1 MFTSAQQGQYRPLVS
16 AAWKEHC
23 RVSGMSENADGAYET
38 WYRDALRESIGAT
51 STRHANQTTDFDLA
65 MLHFAIIADNTY
77 WIERAHDAAERRMR
91 FVISQ
96 KMKHLAEL
104 EHKLVT
110 WDYIVGIL
118 DQMHLPT
125 RMEDCP
131 VQLLA
136 KAMMALDTHIRRL
149 EKRSHRATA

>member
-1 MFTSAQQGQYRPLVS
+1 MFSKGQQKHYRPLVKK
-16 AAWKEHC
+16 AWAEHC
-23 RVSGMSENADGAYET
+23 RINNIDPAADGAYET
-38 WYRDALRESIGAT
+38 LYRENLREAIGAI
-51 STRHANQTTDFDLA
+51 STTHANQKEDFDLA
-65 MLHFAIIADNTY
+65 MLQFAIIADDTY
-77 WIERAHDAAERRMR
+77 WIERATSGAERRMR
-91 FVISQ
+91 FVIRQ
-96 KMKHLAEL
+96 KMNQLSAVEGKI
-104 EHKLVT
+104 VT
-110 WDYIVGIL
+110 WDYVVGIL